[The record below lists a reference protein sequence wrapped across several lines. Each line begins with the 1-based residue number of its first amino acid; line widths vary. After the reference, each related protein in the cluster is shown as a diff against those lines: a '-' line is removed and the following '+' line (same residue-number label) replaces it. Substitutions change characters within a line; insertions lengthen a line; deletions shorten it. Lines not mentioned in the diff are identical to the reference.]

1 METRRVVITGMGALT
16 PVGNNVPAFWEG
28 LLAGKN
34 GIGPVT
40 RFDTAE
46 YKAKLAAEVK
56 GFDPETVLEKPEIRK
71 TDRFVQYAL
80 AAAKEAM
87 ADSGIIGQVAPERL
101 GVYFGS
107 GIGGFETFDS
117 EHTKLIEK
125 GPRRVSPHFIPM
137 MIANIAAG
145 TIAIQLRG
153 QGPLPAGD
161 HRLRHRHQRRGRGL
175 PRHPIRLR
183 RRHPGGRREAA
194 ITPMGCR
201 RVHQHAWP

>member
-101 GVYFGS
+101 GV
-107 GIGGFETFDS
+107 
-117 EHTKLIEK
+117 
-125 GPRRVSPHFIPM
+125 
-137 MIANIAAG
+137 
-145 TIAIQLRG
+145 
-153 QGPLPAGD
+153 
-161 HRLRHRHQRRGRGL
+161 
-175 PRHPIRLR
+175 
-183 RRHPGGRREAA
+183 
-194 ITPMGCR
+194 
-201 RVHQHAWP
+201 